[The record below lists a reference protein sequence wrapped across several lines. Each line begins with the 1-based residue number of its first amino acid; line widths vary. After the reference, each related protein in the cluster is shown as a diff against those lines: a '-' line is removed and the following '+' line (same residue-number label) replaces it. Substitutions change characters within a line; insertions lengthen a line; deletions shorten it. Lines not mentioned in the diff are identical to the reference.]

1 MSLSGTNFVRFSRH
15 GLQSIRSYWPNMAD
29 RFEVRRQGL
38 KLRFW
43 DERHLHG
50 TGMLF
55 DHSYEKIKALASESI
70 YELRLDDDIGGQSNI
85 RIVLFDPPST
95 WKTVEDNV
103 RPFRVI
109 WILEALPKK
118 RNEWT
123 KNDITR
129 FKGQRLLLKK
139 RFYEPA

>member
-1 MSLSGTNFVRFSRH
+1 
-15 GLQSIRSYWPNMAD
+15 
-29 RFEVRRQGL
+29 
-38 KLRFW
+38 
-43 DERHLHG
+43 
-50 TGMLF
+50 MLF
-55 DHSYEKIKALASESI
+55 DHSYEKIKALASENI

-85 RIVLFDPPST
+85 RIVLFDPPSS

-103 RPFRVI
+103 RPLRVI

-129 FKGQRLLLKK
+129 FRGQRLLLKR
-139 RFYEPA
+139 RFYV